1 MLHRAYNVCNN
12 YFSLHVEFNELKAFF
27 FKNGYPKALI
37 EKCIQKFLNNKFLSN
52 SDICAVQ
59 GDVVFL
65 NLPYIGHKSES
76 LKKDLSQ
83 LLKKYFKNTKF
94 QLIFTNNLK
103 IQTFFRFK
111 DFIPKGM
118 RANLVYE
125 FRCAEC
131 CTPVSYVGSTKR
143 HLYER
148 IAQHANRSAR
158 TGKLLNSRP
167 SSNIFDHSI
176 NCSCKIDIDNFRIL
190 NYGKNE
196 FELRILESLYI
207 KRNNPTLN
215 ADLASIQLFIA

>member
-1 MLHRAYNVCNN
+1 M
-12 YFSLHVEFNELKAFF
+12 
-27 FKNGYPKALI
+27 
-37 EKCIQKFLNNKFLSN
+37 SN

-76 LKKDLSQ
+76 LKKDLSR

-125 FRCAEC
+125 FRCTE
-131 CTPVSYVGSTKR
+131 
-143 HLYER
+143 
-148 IAQHANRSAR
+148 
-158 TGKLLNSRP
+158 
-167 SSNIFDHSI
+167 
-176 NCSCKIDIDNFRIL
+176 
-190 NYGKNE
+190 
-196 FELRILESLYI
+196 
-207 KRNNPTLN
+207 
-215 ADLASIQLFIA
+215 